1 MEILGVISANQC
13 MMHFSTNAKFK
24 NAKSFNDQSLIYWTI
39 KPSKKLKLDKIT
51 VSTDHKRIK

>member
-1 MEILGVISANQC
+1 MEILGVISARIG
-13 MMHFSTNAKFK
+13 FKSIKFK